1 MGSWLDL
8 IGYTGF
14 ILMIGLN
21 VTERYRE
28 IGNVIATVMFVS
40 VLAVPLI
47 KDITGAIW
55 ERLKILWNFLHDS

>member
-14 ILMIGLN
+14 ILLLGLN

-40 VLAVPLI
+40 MLAVPLVCDILRSVWEWI
-47 KDITGAIW
+47 KPKLRKA
-55 ERLKILWNFLHDS
+55 LK